1 MHQIR
6 DVRVPVDEDALR
18 VIEEC
23 AGWERAGG
31 HKDVREEGG
40 AEVDPFWGSGG
51 DAAVQDFVA
60 EGTED
65 DKAEL
70 DVDVHEAGAVADEAF

>member
-1 MHQIR
+1 MW
-6 DVRVPVDEDALR
+6 VPVDEHALR
-18 VIEEC
+18 VVKEC
-23 AGWERAGG
+23 ASWERAGG

-40 AEVDPFWGSGG
+40 AEVNPFWGGGG

-65 DKAEL
+65 DEAEL
-70 DVDVHEAGAVADEAF
+70 DVDVYEAGAVADETF

>member
-1 MHQIR
+1 M
-6 DVRVPVDEDALR
+6 PVDEDALR
-18 VIEEC
+18 VVEEC
-23 AGWERAGG
+23 AGWERGG
-31 HKDVREEGG
+31 GDENVREEGG
-40 AEVDPFWGSGG
+40 AQVDSFWGGRG

-65 DKAEL
+65 DEAEL